1 MFQKVHLKPPSQ
13 TIRKT
18 RNHAGFGLMK
28 HLPFKRIGTGLIL
41 LGLLF
46 FTFYIRI
53 QGVERIPDG
62 QFTENDAYL
71 FHRQANIIAE
81 HGSLPARDMDRWL
94 PLGRDNQQ
102 QLSLYPYAIAY
113 TQKLFP
119 WWSLYQIQL
128 YLPVLCFTLAIGVL
142 FLFLTRCYG
151 VMFAAIVG
159 VLLATLPGSISRS
172 AAGFGDRDAWYYLIG
187 VLVVTSYLWK
197 EQMPPGRRRWIATAL
212 AGFTCFLGGMSWEG
226 FGVFV
231 LMIVAI
237 ELYKFCTT
245 DTEQHL
251 TEYLLYLLMFVP
263 WLYLISPAYHS
274 GYGNTTH
281 VAALMLFPPLMVCVL
296 RGTRYLLL
304 HYDSPLRHHSRKLA
318 WGLTALG
325 LLTGVVYILVSAGT
339 FAETASRFHE
349 SRLLK
354 DVTELADPHFRY
366 WQIRYGAIFVL
377 GSLGLIVVPLHVWKW
392 NGLPLTLS
400 LTIFTA
406 TTFFRDPLSDGIGE
420 NLCDTLFI
428 ASFVLTVLTLGFI
441 VLRSVETPKHVL
453 VTLAM
458 LAWFLFWVSLSRGA
472 KRSDLFI
479 GLPLAYGT
487 AWLLYLSPTHLIQW
501 LKDINIVY
509 PQVSETRAKA
519 IFAVIVLI
527 PILFW
532 TPVGG
537 HATRSIYAAARMK
550 SPTPGEGSEAK
561 AIHWMKE
568 TLPETAV
575 VAANWG
581 SGNRIHVLGGVKTIT
596 DPDHYLPHWVH
607 LYYRHVFCAQSEQ
620 EALEFLK
627 THGATHLMLSEHGIL
642 SNAGSYS
649 FIGSDEDS
657 DRSFETHKLRIE
669 DSPIGSPHRWVSPH
683 NIAAETFYWLDIL
696 NIDPRHLGV
705 TAVLGNNSVV
715 SKEVSKEIDMPYHK
729 DIQTVL
735 DFGTFGAILYFDQNT
750 SDHLV
755 RLQKAYSVPAPGWN
769 SLSVKLFFRGEH
781 SDAFVPVYP
790 INSDAPPPIKIWE
803 IHYPLDIQTN
813 AKYLATEPEVPQQSA
828 SKK

>member
-1 MFQKVHLKPPSQ
+1 MHLLKPPRK

-18 RNHAGFGLMK
+18 RNHAVFGQMK

-41 LGLLF
+41 LGLLCLT
-46 FTFYIRI
+46 FTLRI

-81 HGSLPARDMDRWL
+81 QGSLPARDMDRWL

-102 QLSLYPYAIAY
+102 LLSLYPYAIAY
-113 TQKLFP
+113 THKVFP

-172 AAGFGDRDAWYYLIG
+172 AVGFGDRDAWYYLIG

-197 EQMPPGRRRWIATAL
+197 EQMAPGRRRWIATTL
-212 AGFTCFLGGMSWEG
+212 AGFTVFLGGMSWEG

-245 DTEQHL
+245 DTEERL
-251 TEYLLYLLMFVP
+251 KEYLLYILMFVP
-263 WLYLISPAYHS
+263 WLYLISPAYRS
-274 GYGNTTH
+274 GYGNATH
-281 VAALMLFPPLMVCVL
+281 VTALMLFPPLTVSAL
-296 RGTRYLLL
+296 RGIRTLLL
-304 HYDSPLRHHSRKLA
+304 HYAPPLRTHGRKLA
-318 WGLTALG
+318 WGLTTLG
-325 LLTGVVYILVSAGT
+325 LLTGVVYILVEAGT
-339 FAETASRFHE
+339 FAETAYPFHE

-354 DVTELADPHFRY
+354 DVTERADPHFKY
-366 WQIRYGAIFVL
+366 WQLRYGAIFVL
-377 GSLGLIVVPLHVWKW
+377 GSLGLIVAPLHLWKW

-400 LTIFTA
+400 LTLFTA
-406 TTFFRDPLSDGIGE
+406 TTFFRDPLSDVIGDT
-420 NLCDTLFI
+420 LCNTLFI

-441 VLRSVETPKHVL
+441 VLRSVGTPKHVF
-453 VTLAM
+453 VPLAM
-458 LAWFLFWVSLSRGA
+458 LAWFLIWVSLSRGA

-479 GLPLAYGT
+479 GIPLAYGT

-509 PQVSETRAKA
+509 PQVSETRAKT
-519 IFAVIVLI
+519 IFAVLLLI
-527 PILFW
+527 PVLFW
-532 TPVGG
+532 TPIGG
-537 HATRSIYAAARMK
+537 HATRAIYYAARMK
-550 SPTPGEGSEAK
+550 NPTPGEGSEAK
-561 AIHWMKE
+561 AIHWMKDA
-568 TLPETAV
+568 LPENAV

-607 LYYRHVFCAQSEQ
+607 LYYRHVFCAQSER

-649 FIGSDEDS
+649 FIGSDAES
-657 DRSFETHKLRIE
+657 DRLFETHKLQYE
-669 DSPIGSPHRWVSPH
+669 VSPIGSPHRWVSPH
-683 NIAAETFYWLDIL
+683 KIAAETFYLLDIV
-696 NIDPRHLGV
+696 NTEPRHLEV

-715 SKEVSKEIDMPYHK
+715 SKEIYIPYHK
-729 DIQTVL
+729 DIQTSL
-735 DFGTFGAILYFDQNT
+735 DFGTFGAILYFDQNK
-750 SDHLV
+750 SYHLV

-769 SLSVKLFFRGEH
+769 SLAVKLYFREEH

-790 INSDAPPPIKIWE
+790 IESDAPPKIKIWE
-803 IHYPLDIQTN
+803 IHYPPNIQPDP
-813 AKYLATEPEVPQQSA
+813 KYLKTGFPEIDDHLPLQ
-828 SKK
+828 

>member
-1 MFQKVHLKPPSQ
+1 MRIPAVFSQ
-13 TIRKT
+13 MKTI
-18 RNHAGFGLMK
+18 
-28 HLPFKRIGTGLIL
+28 PIKRLVTGLIL
-41 LGLLF
+41 FGLLF
-46 FTFYIRI
+46 LTFYIRI

-71 FHRQANIIAE
+71 YYKQAETIAE

-94 PLGRDNQQ
+94 PLGRDNGQL
-102 QLSLYPYAIAY
+102 LSLYAYVIAY
-113 TQKLFP
+113 THKIFP
-119 WWSLYQIQL
+119 WFSVYDIQL
-128 YLPVLCFTLAIGVL
+128 YSPAVCFTLAIGVL

-151 VMFAAIVG
+151 VMFASIVS

-197 EQMPPGRRRWIATAL
+197 EHTPPGRRRWIATAL
-212 AGFTCFLGGMSWEG
+212 VGFTCFLGGMSWEG

-231 LMIVAI
+231 LMIVAL

-251 TEYLLYLLMFVP
+251 KEYLLYLLMFVP

-281 VAALMLFPPLMVCVL
+281 VATLMLLPPLTVAAL
-296 RGTRYLLL
+296 RGTRSLLL
-304 HYDSPLRHHSRKLA
+304 HYYSPLRHHSRKLA

-325 LLTGVVYILVSAGT
+325 ILTGVAYILVQAGT
-339 FAETASRFHE
+339 FAETAYPFDE
-349 SRLLK
+349 SRLIK

-377 GSLGLIVVPLHVWKW
+377 GSIGLIVALLHVWKW
-392 NGLPLTLS
+392 NGLPLALS
-400 LTIFTA
+400 LTLFTA
-406 TTFFRDPLSDGIGE
+406 TTFFRDPLNEWTDE
-420 NLCDTLFI
+420 NLCNTLFI
-428 ASFVLTVLTLGFI
+428 VSFVLTVLTLGFI
-441 VLRSVETPKHVL
+441 TLRSVGTPKNVL
-453 VTLAM
+453 VPLAM
-458 LAWFLFWVSLSRGA
+458 IAWFLFWVSLSRSA

-501 LKDINIVY
+501 LKDRNIVY
-509 PQVSETRAKA
+509 PQFSETRAKT

-532 TPVGG
+532 TPIGG

-550 SPTPGEGSEAK
+550 NPTPGKGSEAK

-568 TLPETAV
+568 TLSETAV

-581 SGNRIHVLGGVKTIT
+581 SGNRINVLGGVKTIT

-607 LYYRHVFCAQSEQ
+607 LYYRHIFCAQSER

-627 THGATHLMLSEHGIL
+627 THNATHLMLSEHGIL

-649 FIGSDEDS
+649 FIGSDENS
-657 DRSFETHKLRIE
+657 DRMFKIHPLERTETT
-669 DSPIGSPHRWVSPH
+669 IGSPYRLLPKRYSTTDPFFV
-683 NIAAETFYWLDIL
+683 LDIVRKDL
-696 NIDPRHLGV
+696 ERLTVSATFENGTHL
-705 TAVLGNNSVV
+705 
-715 SKEVSKEIDMPYHK
+715 SKEIHVSHHHDT
-729 DIQTVL
+729 QTSL
-735 DFGTFGAILYFDQNT
+735 DFQNGGAILYFKHNDAEHNFRF
-750 SDHLV
+750 H
-755 RLQKAYSVPAPGWN
+755 KAYSVPAPGWN
-769 SLSVKLFFRGEH
+769 SFSVKIFLRGEH

-790 INSDAPPPIKIWE
+790 VTGDAPPKIKIWE
-803 IHYPLDIQTN
+803 IHYPPDIQPDP
-813 AKYLATEPEVPQQSA
+813 KYLKTGFPEIDKDLEIQ
-828 SKK
+828 

>member
-1 MFQKVHLKPPSQ
+1 MHLLKPSSQ

-18 RNHAGFGLMK
+18 RNHAVFGRMK
-28 HLPFKRIGTGLIL
+28 TIPFKRIGTGMIL
-41 LGLLF
+41 LGLLCL
-46 FTFYIRI
+46 TFYIRI

-62 QFTENDAYL
+62 QFIENDAYL

-81 HGSLPARDMDRWL
+81 QGALPARDMDRWL

-102 QLSLYPYAIAY
+102 LLSLYPYAIAY
-113 TQKLFP
+113 THKIFP
-119 WWSLYQIQL
+119 WVSVYDIQR
-128 YLPVLCFTLAIGVL
+128 YLPAVCFTLAIGVL

-187 VLVVTSYLWK
+187 VLVVTNYLWK
-197 EQMPPGRRRWIATAL
+197 EQMAPGRCRWIATAL
-212 AGFTCFLGGMSWEG
+212 AGFTCFLGGLSWEG

-231 LMIVAI
+231 LMIVTL

-281 VAALMLFPPLMVCVL
+281 VAALMLFPPLTVGAL
-296 RGTRYLLL
+296 RSIRYGLL
-304 HYDSPLRHHSRKLA
+304 HYYPQLRTHGRKLA
-318 WGLTALG
+318 WGLTVLG

-377 GSLGLIVVPLHVWKW
+377 GSLGLIFVPLHVWKW
-392 NGLPLTLS
+392 NGLPFALS

-406 TTFFRDPLSDGIGE
+406 TTFFRDPLSGAIGE
-420 NLCDTLFI
+420 NLCDPLFI

-441 VLRSVETPKHVL
+441 VLRSVETPKNVL
-453 VTLAM
+453 VPLAM
-458 LAWFLFWVSLSRGA
+458 LAWFIIWVSLSRGA

-479 GLPLAYGT
+479 GIPLAYGT

-501 LKDINIVY
+501 LKDRNIVY
-509 PQVSETRAKA
+509 PQVSETRAKT

-532 TPVGG
+532 MPVGG

-550 SPTPGEGSEAK
+550 KPTPGKGSEAK

-568 TLPETAV
+568 TLSETAV

-581 SGNRIHVLGGVKTIT
+581 SGNRINVLGGVKTII
-596 DPDHYLPHWVH
+596 DPDHYLPHWIH

-620 EALEFLK
+620 EALEYLK
-627 THGATHLMLSEHGIL
+627 THNATHLMLSEHGIL

-649 FIGSDEDS
+649 FIGSDKHL
-657 DRSFETHKLRIE
+657 DRMFKIHPLERTE
-669 DSPIGSPHRWVSPH
+669 ATIGSPFRLFTKRNSTTEP
-683 NIAAETFYWLDIL
+683 FYILDIVRKDL
-696 NIDPRHLGV
+696 ESLTVSATFENGTHL
-705 TAVLGNNSVV
+705 
-715 SKEVSKEIDMPYHK
+715 SKEMHVSHHHDT
-729 DIQTVL
+729 QTSL
-735 DFGTFGAILYFDQNT
+735 DFQTFGAILYFKHNEAE
-750 SDHLV
+750 HNF
-755 RLQKAYSVPAPGWN
+755 RFQKAYSVPAPGWN
-769 SLSVKLFFRGEH
+769 SFAVKLFFRGEH

-790 INSDAPPPIKIWE
+790 VESDAPPKIKIWE
-803 IHYPLDIQTN
+803 IHYPPDIQPDP
-813 AKYLATEPEVPQQSA
+813 KYLKTRFSA
-828 SKK
+828 IDKDLEIQ